1 MSLSQKIKK
10 IRRMSLQE
18 ICFRLSEQIR
28 IKKERLFFKQEQHLL
43 SDEFNLFDA
52 RRPELFTLF
61 KQNKIIDL
69 LKNPQMMHSV
79 SEPLSEERR
88 QQFLTDYPAEY
99 KQSLLRADQ
108 FLEHKFAFLGVEFQ
122 LPDPIPWQSDPLSLT
137 PYSTGFYRDVDI
149 FTNKNAGDVKHVWEV
164 NRLQFVIEI
173 AKAYYLSG
181 EEKYGQKVENL
192 ITDWDKQ
199 NPYKTGIAWSSALE
213 VGVRVLA
220 LIWILNFYKA
230 GPKPDN
236 KTLKIL
242 LRLIYLSGVYLHE
255 NLSIY
260 FSPYN
265 HLIGETAGLFAVGYL
280 FPGFKDAVKYE
291 RESWR
296 ILEDQVCKQFYT
308 DGGLVEQA
316 TFYHHFTLGFFLQA
330 LAFKRLNG
338 DAVQDNFKSRLEK
351 ATEFVML
358 MTKPEGRLPYL
369 GDIDDA
375 RSIYF
380 SNPTHWDF
388 SSFQAMGAALF
399 NRADMKYAAGAFKE
413 DAFWVLPEKDRRHF
427 AELENRKVE
436 YRSVL
441 FPEAG
446 YSVFRKENLFGMMD
460 HGSLAHGVF
469 HDETPSAAHGH
480 ADLLAVEIS
489 AFGESFLIDPGF
501 SNYRGDFDWHSYF
514 RSTAAHNTIE
524 IDGQSQAK
532 QGRILQWSHAPKF
545 KLLSRVQEDWVQS
558 VCAVHYGYHRL
569 PDKPTHQRCFL
580 FVDDSFFISVDW
592 VTGEDNDN
600 GKHTIYYNQHFDSA
614 VLLEKEEEKNILFA
628 RGQKGSLALHYFSK
642 ESDALDFEIN
652 KGGDGPEKGWI
663 SPTYLAR
670 TPAFA
675 ARIGGDFLLPFT
687 LLTLYLPFKNESEW
701 KVTGQLPG
709 IEIAGTDTKYS
720 IYFESSVNESMRIV
734 KTQNGAEQTVTVN
747 PTK

>member
-10 IRRMSLQE
+10 IQRMSLQE
-18 ICFRLSEQIR
+18 ILFRFGEQIR
-28 IKKERLFFKQEQHLL
+28 IKKERLFFKREQQRLM
-43 SDEFNLFDA
+43 SDEFNIFDA
-52 RRPELFTLF
+52 RHPELFSLF

-69 LKNPQMMHSV
+69 LKNPQMMRAV

-88 QQFLTDYPAEY
+88 QKFLTNYPAEY
-99 KQSLLRADQ
+99 KQSLLRANQ

-122 LPDPIPWQSDPLSLT
+122 LPDPIPWQSDPVSLN
-137 PYSTGFYRDVDI
+137 PYPQGFYRDINI

-181 EEKYGQKVENL
+181 EEKYGQKVEEL

-199 NPYKTGIAWSSALE
+199 NPYKMGIAWSSALE

-220 LIWILNFYKA
+220 FIWILNFYKA

-265 HLIGETAGLFAVGYL
+265 HLIGEAAGFFAVGYL
-280 FPGFKDAVKYE
+280 FPGFKNAKKYE
-291 RESWR
+291 EESWR
-296 ILEDQVCKQFYT
+296 ILQDQVTKQFHT

-316 TFYHHFTLGFFLQA
+316 TFYHHFTLGFFIQA

-338 DAVQDNFKSRLEK
+338 DSVPESFTKRLEK
-351 ATEFVML
+351 ATEFAL
-358 MTKPEGRLPYL
+358 FMTKPEGNLPYL

-388 SSFQAMGAALF
+388 TSFQSIGAALF
-399 NRADMKYAAGAFKE
+399 NRADMKRVAGCFKE
-413 DAFWVLPEKDRRHF
+413 DAFWILPGNDYKRFNELDEKKADADF
-427 AELENRKVE
+427 VQL
-436 YRSVL
+436 S
-441 FPEAG
+441 EAG
-446 YSVFRKENLFGMMD
+446 YTIFRNKGLFGMMD
-460 HGSLAHGVF
+460 HGPLAHGVF

-480 ADLLAVEIS
+480 ADLLAIELS

-501 SNYRGDFDWHSYF
+501 SNYRGDFNWHSYF

-532 QGRILQWSHAPKF
+532 QGGILQWSHAPKF
-545 KLLSRVQEDWVQS
+545 KLLSRAQEDWVQG
-558 VCAVHYGYHRL
+558 VCAEHYGYHRL
-569 PDKPTHQRCFL
+569 PGKPTHRRCFL
-580 FVDDSFFISVDW
+580 FVDNSFFISIDRVF
-592 VTGEDNDN
+592 GEGND
-600 GKHTIYYNQHFDSA
+600 KHSVYYNQHFDST

-628 RGQKGSLALHYFSK
+628 KGQHGNLSLHYFSNGT
-642 ESDALDFEIN
+642 DFFNFEIN
-652 KGGDGPEKGWI
+652 KGGDGPDKGWI

-670 TPAFA
+670 TPAFT
-675 ARIGGDFLLPFT
+675 ARIGGEYALPFM
-687 LLTLYLPFKNESEW
+687 LVTLYLPYKNEQEW
-701 KVTGQLPG
+701 QVSSQWP
-709 IEIAGTDTKYS
+709 EIKISREGREY
-720 IYFESSVNESMRIV
+720 
-734 KTQNGAEQTVTVN
+734 TVN
-747 PTK
+747 IEKDSQQIVRVKINYNGNSKSITI